1 MPHHQKKQRYAI
13 LKIDLI
19 SLFYKST
26 AIDKV
31 KEVIKN
37 NILQLIPSITPYIN
51 RFIKGFICM
60 IIYVACWPILAFL
73 AGKLIPAI
81 GSGELST
88 VTNIIINS
96 LVVFL
101 IQKTAQYGQDVYIAK
116 PSLEI
121 SEVMRQSLFSKIHKI
136 KMNFINNISAGDI
149 TYRLTE
155 DADRVSEVIYKTFQ
169 DTLPCVLQLLAVIIY
184 MFYLDWSLTIST
196 FILAPIIVLSVN
208 NFGKRVLIASEK
220 SQESTSDLAG
230 LIGESINGISTIR
243 SFAAENW
250 IKGRFNTRL
259 RSNKQAKYKT
269 LKLLAIQHPIVGFIE
284 AFGILA
290 ILGLGALRI
299 NLGLLNSE
307 EFSSFFAA
315 ILMLIDPISHIST
328 NFNEYKQA
336 EASLKRLKKI
346 NMQPMEK
353 DEWNLEKIS
362 KIKGKIE
369 FNHVSFEYKKDNEV
383 LKDITLKI
391 SKGQV
396 IAFVGSS
403 GAGKS
408 TMMSLILKF
417 ISPKIGDIYI
427 DDKNIRSISSIDIR
441 SNIALVQQQPFLFSG
456 RIIDVIKMG
465 RDFSE
470 DDVIKSAKIANAHE
484 FILKLPSKYETN
496 ITERGS
502 NFSGGQIQRL
512 AIARAILGN
521 PSILL
526 LDEATSALDSD
537 SEAEVQKGL
546 NQAMNNRT
554 VIVVAHRLSTTQGA
568 DKIVVFDKGKIVD
581 SGKHI
586 DLFNKDGIYKELC
599 EKQLIKVT

>member
-1 MPHHQKKQRYAI
+1 
-13 LKIDLI
+13 
-19 SLFYKST
+19 
-26 AIDKV
+26 
-31 KEVIKN
+31 
-37 NILQLIPSITPYIN
+37 
-51 RFIKGFICM
+51 M

-220 SQESTSDLAG
+220 SQESTSDLAS

-250 IKGRFNTRL
+250 IKGRFNKRL
-259 RSNKQAKYKT
+259 KSNKQAKYKT

-362 KIKGKIE
+362 KMKGKIE

-427 DDKNIRSISSIDIR
+427 DDKNISSISSIDIR

-484 FILKLPSKYETN
+484 FILKLPSKYDTN
-496 ITERGS
+496 ITERGT

-554 VIVVAHRLSTTQGA
+554 VIIVAHRLSTTQGA

>member
-1 MPHHQKKQRYAI
+1 
-13 LKIDLI
+13 
-19 SLFYKST
+19 
-26 AIDKV
+26 
-31 KEVIKN
+31 
-37 NILQLIPSITPYIN
+37 
-51 RFIKGFICM
+51 M

-81 GSGELST
+81 GTGDLSS
-88 VTNIIINS
+88 VSDIIIKS
-96 LVVFL
+96 LVIFL
-101 IQKTAQYGQDVYIAK
+101 IQKIAQFGQDVYIAK

-121 SEVMRQSLFSKIHKI
+121 SEAMRQNLFSKIHKI
-136 KMNFINNISAGDI
+136 KMNLIDNISAGDI

-155 DADRVSEVIYKTFQ
+155 DADRVSEVIYKSFQ
-169 DTLPCVLQLLAVIIY
+169 DTLPCILQLLAVIIY
-184 MFYLDWSLTIST
+184 MFYLDWSLTLST

-208 NFGKRVLIASEK
+208 SFGKRVLIASEK

-243 SFAAENW
+243 AFAAENW
-250 IKGRFNTRL
+250 IKGRFNNSL
-259 RSNKQAKYKT
+259 RNNKKAKYKT
-269 LKLLAIQHPIVGFIE
+269 LKLLAFQHPVVGFIE

-299 NLGLLNSE
+299 NLDLLTSE

-336 EASLKRLKKI
+336 EASLMRLKKI
-346 NMQPMEK
+346 NLEPIEQNEK
-353 DEWNLEKIS
+353 NLKNLS
-362 KIKGKIE
+362 KIDGKIV
-369 FNHVSFEYKKDNEV
+369 FKKVSFEYKKDNKV
-383 LKDITLKI
+383 LKDISLEIT
-391 SKGQV
+391 KGQV

-408 TMMSLILKF
+408 TMMALILKF
-417 ISPKIGDIYI
+417 ITPSSGYIYI
-427 DDKNIRSISSIDIR
+427 DDKEIKSIRSKDIR
-441 SNIALVQQQPFLFSG
+441 TNIALVQQQPFLFSG
-456 RIIDVIKMG
+456 RIIDIIKMG
-465 RDFSE
+465 REFSKE
-470 DDVIKSAKIANAHE
+470 EVIKSAKIANAHK
-484 FILKLPSKYETN
+484 FIQKLPSKYETK
-496 ITERGS
+496 ITERGT
-502 NFSGGQIQRL
+502 NLSGGQIQRI

-526 LDEATSALDSD
+526 LDEATSALDAE

-554 VIVVAHRLSTTQGA
+554 VIIIAHRLSTTQGA
-568 DKIVVFDKGKIVD
+568 DKIIVFDKGKIID

-586 DLFNKDGIYKELC
+586 DLYNKEGIYKELC
-599 EKQLIKVT
+599 EKQLIKIS

>member
-1 MPHHQKKQRYAI
+1 MPRLQKKQRYAI

-96 LVVFL
+96 LIVFL

-346 NMQPMEK
+346 NMQPIEK
-353 DEWNLEKIS
+353 DERNLERIS
-362 KIKGKIE
+362 KINGKIE

-427 DDKNIRSISSIDIR
+427 DDKNISSISSIDIR

-465 RDFSE
+465 RNYSE
-470 DDVIKSAKIANAHE
+470 EDVIKSAKIANAHE

-554 VIVVAHRLSTTQGA
+554 VIIVAHRLSTTQGA
-568 DKIVVFDKGKIVD
+568 DKIVVFDKGKIID

>member
-1 MPHHQKKQRYAI
+1 
-13 LKIDLI
+13 
-19 SLFYKST
+19 
-26 AIDKV
+26 
-31 KEVIKN
+31 
-37 NILQLIPSITPYIN
+37 
-51 RFIKGFICM
+51 M

-88 VTNIIINS
+88 VTKIIINS

-220 SQESTSDLAG
+220 SQESTSDLAS

-346 NMQPMEK
+346 NRQPIEK
-353 DEWNLEKIS
+353 DEGNLEKIS
-362 KIKGKIE
+362 KINGKIE

-554 VIVVAHRLSTTQGA
+554 VIIVAHRLSTTQGA

-586 DLFNKDGIYKELC
+586 DLFNKNGIYKELC
-599 EKQLIKVT
+599 EKQFIKVT

>member
-307 EFSSFFAA
+307 EFSSFFAG

-353 DEWNLEKIS
+353 DERNLEKIA
-362 KIKGKIE
+362 KINGKIE

-456 RIIDVIKMG
+456 RIVDVIKMG
-465 RDFSE
+465 RNFSE
-470 DDVIKSAKIANAHE
+470 EDVIKSAKIANAHE

-554 VIVVAHRLSTTQGA
+554 VIIVAHRLSTTQGA

-586 DLFNKDGIYKELC
+586 DLFNKNGIYKELC

>member
-1 MPHHQKKQRYAI
+1 MPHHQKKQGYAI

-81 GSGELST
+81 GSGELTT

-250 IKGRFNTRL
+250 IKGRFNTKL

-362 KIKGKIE
+362 KMKGKIE

-427 DDKNIRSISSIDIR
+427 DDKNISSISSIDIR

-465 RDFSE
+465 RNYSE
-470 DDVIKSAKIANAHE
+470 EDVIKSAKIANAHE

-554 VIVVAHRLSTTQGA
+554 VIIVAHRLSTTQGA

-586 DLFNKDGIYKELC
+586 DLFNKNGIYKELC

>member
-250 IKGRFNTRL
+250 IKGRFNTKL

-307 EFSSFFAA
+307 EFSSFFAG

-353 DEWNLEKIS
+353 DERNLEKIA
-362 KIKGKIE
+362 KINGKIE

-554 VIVVAHRLSTTQGA
+554 VIIVAHRLSTTQGA

>member
-1 MPHHQKKQRYAI
+1 
-13 LKIDLI
+13 
-19 SLFYKST
+19 
-26 AIDKV
+26 
-31 KEVIKN
+31 
-37 NILQLIPSITPYIN
+37 
-51 RFIKGFICM
+51 M

-353 DEWNLEKIS
+353 DEQNLEKIA
-362 KIKGKIE
+362 KINGKIE

-554 VIVVAHRLSTTQGA
+554 VIIVAHRLSTTQGA